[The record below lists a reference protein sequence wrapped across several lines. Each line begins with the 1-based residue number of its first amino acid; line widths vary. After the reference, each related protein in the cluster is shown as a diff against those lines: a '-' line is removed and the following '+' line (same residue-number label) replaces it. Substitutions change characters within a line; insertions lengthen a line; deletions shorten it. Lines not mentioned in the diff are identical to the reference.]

1 MVLDS
6 DAAFFPSVNELIL
19 AEPFISD
26 HHTIVRCLVEIK
38 NVLKA
43 ELHLLVLTAES

>member
-19 AEPFISD
+19 AEPLISD
-26 HHTIVRCLVEIK
+26 HHTIVRCLVKIK
-38 NVLKA
+38 NVLET